1 MSEVINI
8 LTISVHENGGIGIEL
23 ALDEAK
29 TNPLVLVGILEQIK
43 YDLLKDVDKEIRTLK
58 NKPSKFD
65 A

>member
-1 MSEVINI
+1 MSKIINI
-8 LTISVHENGGIGIEL
+8 LTISVHENGGIGIDL

-43 YDLLKDVDKEIRTLK
+43 YDLLKDIDKEISALK

>member
-43 YDLLKDVDKEIRTLK
+43 YDLLKNVDKEISLLK

>member
-1 MSEVINI
+1 MSKIINI

>member
-1 MSEVINI
+1 MSKIINI

-43 YDLLKDVDKEIRTLK
+43 YDLLKDVDKEIKTLK

>member
-1 MSEVINI
+1 MSEIINI

-43 YDLLKDVDKEIRTLK
+43 YDLLKEAGLQPKIKSNPDTEYY
-58 NKPSKFD
+58 

>member
-1 MSEVINI
+1 MSKIINI
-8 LTISVHENGGIGIEL
+8 LTISVHENGGIGIDL

-29 TNPLVLVGILEQIK
+29 TNPLILVGILEQIK
-43 YDLLKDVDKEIRTLK
+43 YDLLKDIDREISALK

>member
-1 MSEVINI
+1 MSEILNI

-43 YDLLKDVDKEIRTLK
+43 YDLLKDVDKEISTLK

>member
-8 LTISVHENGGIGIEL
+8 LTISVHENGGIGIDL
-23 ALDEAK
+23 ALNEAK

-43 YDLLKDVDKEIRTLK
+43 YDLLRDVDKEISTLK
-58 NKPSKFD
+58 NKTSKFD

>member
-1 MSEVINI
+1 MSKVINI

-43 YDLLKDVDKEIRTLK
+43 YDLLKDVDKEISTLK

>member
-8 LTISVHENGGIGIEL
+8 LTISVHENGGIGIDL
-23 ALDEAK
+23 ALNEAK

-43 YDLLKDVDKEIRTLK
+43 YDLLRDVDKEISTLK

>member
-1 MSEVINI
+1 MSEIINI
-8 LTISVHENGGIGIEL
+8 LTISVHENGGIGIDL

>member
-1 MSEVINI
+1 MSKIINI
-8 LTISVHENGGIGIEL
+8 LTISVHENGGIGIDL

-43 YDLLKDVDKEIRTLK
+43 YDLLKDIDREISALK